1 MHSFP
6 CVLVIPQHSGVS
18 TPKTCCSPH
27 ACTATRL
34 HGALPARFHPSVSH
48 GSGRAHARAA
58 PRAQLTTEARD
69 NLKFLATLERYLGI
83 LEAGE
88 LRAMLDAIPPLL
100 SGLRL
105 ARPSTQSE
113 AGCVSGQ
120 PHDACHAPE
129 SISLLTRVGG
139 RVGRRKCQAFLCR
152 VQGTCY
158 KGASFVR
165 LSCLSL
171 IVFADT

>member
-69 NLKFLATLERYLGI
+69 NLKFLATLERHLGT

-88 LRAMLDAIPPLL
+88 LRAVLDAIPPLL
-100 SGLRL
+100 NGLRL
-105 ARPSTQSE
+105 VRPSTQSQ

-120 PHDACHAPE
+120 RAMRAARQSRRRSWRAEQAAMLAEE
-129 SISLLTRVGG
+129 SVKL
-139 RVGRRKCQAFLCR
+139 
-152 VQGTCY
+152 
-158 KGASFVR
+158 SFVMCGALATKT
-165 LSCLSL
+165 LSFCGCPA
-171 IVFADT
+171 FP